1 MRERAFFVFR
11 HHFSGKLAKK
21 YQMSEHTLRFTSFLI
36 LISVALSGCAERIY
50 APDEAVAA
58 ARYESA
64 EAPYISLMTM
74 VDRVK
79 EEGAHSAILV
89 NGSQVAL
96 YDPAG
101 TFRHPELPERNDV
114 FYGITPRWK
123 EVYEW
128 YHARKTTYVIEQRL
142 PVSRAFAD
150 QMIARMEAQGPSPKM
165 FCGVNT
171 SEVLRSFE
179 TFSHVPRTFHPDKIM
194 EAFGQVPGVT
204 SREVYQNDTGQNIQ
218 FNSEG

>member
-1 MRERAFFVFR
+1 VTR
-11 HHFSGKLAKK
+11 
-21 YQMSEHTLRFTSFLI
+21 TLLSILLI
-36 LISVALSGCAERIY
+36 ASLGACAERVY

-58 ARYESA
+58 ARYVSP

-74 VDRVK
+74 VERDDD
-79 EEGAHSAILV
+79 EGAHSAILV

-101 TFRHPELPERNDV
+101 TFKHPELVERNDV

-128 YHARKTTYVIEQRL
+128 YHARKTTYVVEHRL

-165 FCGVNT
+165 LCGINT
-171 SEVLRSFE
+171 SEILRSFDR
-179 TFSHVPRTFHPDKIM
+179 FANVPSTYYPDKIM
-194 EAFGQVPGVT
+194 DAFKTIPGVT
-204 SREVYQNDTGQNIQ
+204 ERRVYQEDTGQNIQ
-218 FNSEG
+218 FEAKDS

>member
-1 MRERAFFVFR
+1 MTR
-11 HHFSGKLAKK
+11 
-21 YQMSEHTLRFTSFLI
+21 TLLSILLI
-36 LISVALSGCAERIY
+36 ASLGACAERVY

-58 ARYESA
+58 ARYVSP

-74 VDRVK
+74 VERDDD
-79 EEGAHSAILV
+79 EGAHSAILV

-101 TFRHPELPERNDV
+101 TFKHPELVERNDV

-128 YHARKTTYVIEQRL
+128 YHARKTTYVVEHRL

-165 FCGVNT
+165 LCGINT
-171 SEVLRSFE
+171 SEILRSFDR
-179 TFSHVPRTFHPDKIM
+179 FANVPSTYYPDKIM
-194 EAFGQVPGVT
+194 DAFKTIPGVT
-204 SREVYQNDTGQNIQ
+204 ERRVYQEDTGQNIQ
-218 FNSEG
+218 FEAKDS